1 MKCPKCDYLGFD
13 SGDRCRNCGYEF
25 SLMGDAAAR
34 TPATGSGA
42 GRTPP
47 PGHVGH
53 PSLRE
58 PGLARGSKYRRTDD
72 SGLDA
77 GVDRKLAGQ
86 AEGTPIDLPLFGEA
100 GGLGALPPPRPPLQV
115 RRATPA
121 PGRLRHRPATPRPEA
136 LKLDLEAAPAPVP
149 VPAAPPQ
156 AAAAEREAT
165 APVASAG
172 RMASAGQRVTAA
184 SIDLALS
191 AALDAVVLY
200 FTLRLCEL
208 TSNDVH
214 LLPIVPLIAF
224 FLVLNGGYVILLT
237 GTLGQTL
244 GKMVAGIEVVT
255 DRRGGMDI
263 GRATLRAAAAVLAI
277 APVGLGWVFGLVGDR
292 RALHDRLTGTRV
304 IQISA
309 S

>member
-1 MKCPKCDYLGFD
+1 MKCPKCGYLGFD

-25 SLMGDAAAR
+25 SLMHDAAAGLPP
-34 TPATGSGA
+34 TGA
-42 GRTPP
+42 GPGRQTPP
-47 PGHVGH
+47 GQIGH

-58 PGLARGSKYRRTDD
+58 PGLARGSKYRRTDG
-72 SGLDA
+72 SARDA

-100 GGLGALPPPRPPLQV
+100 GASGTLPPPRPPLQV

-121 PGRLRHRPATPRPEA
+121 PGRLRARADTPRPEA
-136 LKLDLEAAPAPVP
+136 LKLDLEAAPAPTP
-149 VPAAPPQ
+149 LPQAPPEAPAAAP
-156 AAAAEREAT
+156 EAT
-165 APVASAG
+165 APVGAG
-172 RMASAGQRVTAA
+172 GTPASAGQRVTAA

-191 AALDAVVLY
+191 AALDGGVLY

-208 TSNDVH
+208 TGNDLH
-214 LLPIVPLIAF
+214 LLPIVPLVAF
-224 FLVLNGGYVILLT
+224 FLVLNGGYFILLT

-244 GKMVAGIEVVT
+244 GKMAAGIEVVA

-263 GRATLRAAAAVLAI
+263 GRATLRTAAAVLAI
-277 APVGLGWVFGLVGDR
+277 APAGLGWVAGLVGDR